1 MSKPR
6 CIASKQAKKTKK
18 KPLTTRI
25 CTYVCIDAK
34 IAVSAQRSLPPSKA
48 LQIITE
54 PAHIIPI
61 LLIKIPPSP
70 ASAPYKKT
78 PPGTHPA
85 HLAAP
90 LPLTR
95 LPFSGAPIRMRVSRS
110 TSRHCGLGCCP
121 SMQAV
126 CCSFLHI
133 PLSGAD
139 SLMLARWR

>member
-1 MSKPR
+1 MSEPR
-6 CIASKQAKKTKK
+6 CRASKQAKKTKK
-18 KPLTTRI
+18 TSNHKNM
-25 CTYVCIDAK
+25 YVRIDAK
-34 IAVSAQRSLPPSKA
+34 NLVSAQRSLPPQSLA
-48 LQIITE
+48 DHHW

-139 SLMLARWR
+139 SLMLARCR